1 MLLNNQEITEEIK
14 GEIKKHLKINDK
26 HDDPKPMGCSKSSSK
41 REVHSNTILPQET
54 TNISNNLTL
63 HLKELEK
70 EEQTKQR
77 PKEIGRA
84 HV

>member
-41 REVHSNTILPQET
+41 REVHSNTILTQET
-54 TNISNNLTL
+54 RNSQINNLTL
-63 HLKELEK
+63 HLKGTRERRTNK
-70 EEQTKQR
+70 TQS
-77 PKEIGRA
+77 
-84 HV
+84 